1 MRYKVTGGNDG
12 DLGIEHQGV
21 RYEAGD
27 SVEMSEKLAEWLVDL
42 GLLEPEGTSKK
53 TSKTVASEPAPA
65 PEEDDLGEVA

>member
-27 SVEMSEKLAEWLVDL
+27 VVEMPEKSAEWLVEL
-42 GLLEPEGTSKK
+42 GLLEADGSGKKSSKAV
-53 TSKTVASEPAPA
+53 VAEVAPA
-65 PEEDDLGEVA
+65 EETDEVGEVA